1 MDFSNEVGGM
11 NLGCGRL
18 LVVPEKKTEQMPVFQ
33 HNGESHFKH
42 EEADNVV
49 I

>member
-18 LVVPEKKTEQMPVFQ
+18 LVVPEKKTERMLVFQ
-33 HNGESHFKH
+33 HNGE
-42 EEADNVV
+42 ADNV
-49 I
+49 II